1 MNEIEKDKIKHEVV
15 KQLKSQTEI
24 TKIVL
29 FGSFLTSLT
38 PNDLDLAIF
47 QNSKE
52 KYMTLAVKYRNCLD
66 NIARTIALDVIP
78 IKVGASG
85 LFMNEINSGEV
96 LYECS

>member
-1 MNEIEKDKIKHEVV
+1 MNEFEKDEIKHEVV
-15 KQLKSQTEI
+15 KKLKSQTEI

-52 KYMTLAVKYRNCLD
+52 KYITLAVKYRNCLD
-66 NIARTIALDVIP
+66 SIARIIALDIIP